1 MKIEEKKKL
10 LKKYLTDFC
19 ESQQCHDIQN
29 GTTSKI
35 DGVESY
41 IKSVTEVIHNDNFSF
56 KTTDQKL
63 STLNPNKIDE
73 ERFYK
78 IWNKKD
84 ISEIEDILSE
94 YNSTCKDHQVLQPL
108 PSEIPKELRDK
119 YIKDDSYFL
128 KDMWQELI
136 KHYGTPT
143 KKELVS
149 VEELAKEIKNIYV
162 PCSEEKKLS
171 YVIAQ
176 HLVNKYGLNPP
187 KRDEFPFNLK
197 KGDKFKIE
205 GSTRVL
211 DSISLNATDGVSFP
225 LSECT
230 PYTEP
235 SLHDKVKEK
244 LGSDLYEEFMKEVKN
259 GTK

>member
-1 MKIEEKKKL
+1 MKTKEEIIAVIEK
-10 LKKYLTDFC
+10 
-19 ESQQCHDIQN
+19 
-29 GTTSKI
+29 
-35 DGVESY
+35 
-41 IKSVTEVIHNDNFSF
+41 IKSLNIALSVADYEAVLHYL
-56 KTTDQKL
+56 KL
-63 STLNPNKIDE
+63 STLNRMRIDE

-149 VEELAKEIKNIYV
+149 VEELEKEIRIAYNKV
-162 PCSEEKKLS
+162 DSSWKS
-171 YVIAQ
+171 IAQ
-176 HLVNKYGLNPP
+176 HIIDTYSLNPA
-187 KRDEFPFNLK
+187 KREWWMDCEKFVYKGRVYKKYSYEIFPDGHTVLHAELSRHDLK
-197 KGDKFKIE
+197 D
-205 GSTRVL
+205 
-211 DSISLNATDGVSFP
+211 
-225 LSECT
+225 CT
-230 PYTEP
+230 PYIEP
-235 SLHDKVKEK
+235 SIHDKFMASLSDEQKK
-244 LGSDLYEEFMKEVKN
+244 LYDEMKEVK
-259 GTK
+259 GGM